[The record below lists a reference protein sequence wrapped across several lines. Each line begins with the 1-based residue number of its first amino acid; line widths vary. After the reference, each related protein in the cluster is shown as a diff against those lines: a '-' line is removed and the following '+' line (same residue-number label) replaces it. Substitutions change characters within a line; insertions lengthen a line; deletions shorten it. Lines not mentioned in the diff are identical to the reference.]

1 MAKHLY
7 LFRHAEAAGK
17 ESRQEDRNRELSQAG
32 VKDSLHMGAWFQD
45 QNIKFDAIISSSA
58 MRAEQTAML
67 AVEAMKLEKSKIILE
82 DVLYEASLKVFLDYL
97 NNIEDAYQHVLC
109 VGHNPVISYL
119 AEYLTK
125 AEMGEMVAGSVAI
138 IKFEFPTWKKVS
150 ENTGELVQYV
160 TPEMVAR
167 Y

>member
-17 ESRQEDRNRELSQAG
+17 ESRQEDKNRELSQAG

-45 QNIKFDAIISSSA
+45 QSIKFDAIISSSA

-82 DVLYEASLKVFLDYL
+82 DVLYEASLRVFLDYL

-138 IKFEFPTWKKVS
+138 IKFEFTSWKKVL